1 MKKHKFKNVIIIGA
15 PRSGTNMLRDVLC
28 SIEGFDTWPCDEINF
43 IWRHGNIKSQSD
55 ELRTDQAND
64 YVKKFIRDKFCR
76 LQKKKNSKVIVEKT
90 CANSLRVPFV
100 NEIIPDAKF
109 IYIKRDMLDVVGS
122 AKHRWKAPINLIY
135 LLKKAQFVPIFDLP
149 YYASKFILSRIHRF
163 FSNEKRVAF
172 WGPSIEN
179 MHYYLKKYSLIEIC
193 ALQWSRCV
201 TNSERDFKNL
211 GANRVFSLKYE
222 EFVNDPSAITK
233 KIIEFIGEDIPI
245 AELEN
250 AVRNVSA
257 RSVGKGKNE
266 LTENEKKLALDV
278 INRKK

>member
-122 AKHRWKAPINLIY
+122 AKHRWKAPISYLFTKKHNLCLFLICHIMHLSLSY
-135 LLKKAQFVPIFDLP
+135 QE
-149 YYASKFILSRIHRF
+149 FIF
-163 FSNEKRVAF
+163 FSNEK
-172 WGPSIEN
+172 
-179 MHYYLKKYSLIEIC
+179 
-193 ALQWSRCV
+193 
-201 TNSERDFKNL
+201 
-211 GANRVFSLKYE
+211 
-222 EFVNDPSAITK
+222 
-233 KIIEFIGEDIPI
+233 
-245 AELEN
+245 ELLSGGLPQ
-250 AVRNVSA
+250 R
-257 RSVGKGKNE
+257 
-266 LTENEKKLALDV
+266 TCTTT
-278 INRKK
+278 